1 MLVVLACFSA
11 MTAAAAEPSNPRD
24 ANGRSDGQLATNT
37 AGNAADSEYE
47 YVYKN
52 DDDEYEYVYEN
63 DDDEY
68 EYVYENDDDEYD
80 YAYENDDDEYEYA
93 RGDYEYFYGNGDDEY
108 YYNDVYGY
116 NNEYFGGDYYDYDAD
131 LRVPILN
138 AIAALKRI
146 RRARAQRRARRD

>member
-37 AGNAADSEYE
+37 AGNAADS
-47 YVYKN
+47 
-52 DDDEYEYVYEN
+52 
-63 DDDEY
+63 EY